1 MSACGAL
8 PMPNG
13 AVIMTPFRSPIWDSN
28 PNVIGSFVGTDVTS
42 TWACP
47 KGHWF
52 PADICDSATRVISGV
67 QTFIQ
72 PGRGEL
78 FSVNAEYVVTDD
90 GTLWNY
96 WPDLI
101 PCLSL
106 VSNLWAGADL
116 ASGVHIQARV
126 IRVLGPSDT
135 G

>member
-96 WPDLI
+96 WPDL
-101 PCLSL
+101 SL
-106 VSNLWAGADL
+106 VCPWYPTFG
-116 ASGVHIQARV
+116 QALTSPAECIFRHA
-126 IRVLGPSDT
+126 
-135 G
+135 